1 MERAAAPSLSNT
13 AATTAR
19 SAPVRITSDDAFS
32 PSSNPSA
39 SIRIDFPAPVSPV
52 RRFRPS
58 REFDH
63 DIVDHRVIF
72 ESKFGQH
79 KGPSIFSS

>member
-19 SAPVRITSDDAFS
+19 SAPVRITSEDAFS
-32 PSSNPSA
+32 PSSSPSA
-39 SIRIDFPAPVSPV
+39 DQ
-52 RRFRPS
+52 RRFARPGLAGQKIQTG

-72 ESKFGQH
+72 ESKFSQH
-79 KGPSIFSS
+79 KGPAIFSS